1 MKALI
6 LSEYKEEKHSIV
18 ASTKLLGIRLLD
30 RLVFS
35 LKGGGVTDIVITSD
49 PQKEIVRAYMHD
61 EKYGCPI
68 KYAYLKG
75 GNAISLILKA
85 RDLLEG
91 EEQFLF
97 TTANC
102 LFYHRTIQTF
112 LASQSKGIST
122 LGGNPWINRPNL
134 NRAVKV
140 KTNPQGYVVQI
151 DRNLADY
158 DLTETGLFCFTHDIF
173 EALTGAESR
182 GGLDWMDGVKILAQ
196 KRQIKAVP
204 LKEGYW
210 HKIEG
215 EDDMRAAKEDLLTS
229 QVLAPGTG

>member
-6 LSEYKEEKHSIV
+6 LSEYKEGRNSIV
-18 ASTKLLGIRLLD
+18 GSTKLVGIRLLD
-30 RLVFS
+30 RLVLS
-35 LKGGGVTDIVITSD
+35 LKGGGVTEIVITSD
-49 PQKEIVRAYMHD
+49 PKKEIVRAYMHD

-75 GNAISLILKA
+75 GNAVSLILKA
-85 RDLLEG
+85 RELLEG

-102 LFYHRTIQTF
+102 LFYHQTVKAF
-112 LASQSKGIST
+112 LASKPQGISV
-122 LGGNPWINRPNL
+122 LGGNAPPKSWPNL

-140 KTNPQGYVVQI
+140 KVDPQGYVIQI
-151 DRNLADY
+151 DRNLVDY
-158 DLTETGLFCFTHDIF
+158 NLVETGLFCFTHDIF
-173 EALTGAESR
+173 EALTGVESR

-215 EDDMRAAKEDLLTS
+215 ENDLMAAKEDLLTS
-229 QVLAPGTG
+229 PFSAPGK